1 LHEAIGRKLKQRKL
15 TGSSI
20 PARWWPAGGKGGVG
34 EHEGDESYLWVVPA
48 RQEAAGG
55 GLSAVAVARQP

>member
-1 LHEAIGRKLKQRKL
+1 MKQRKL

-20 PARWWPAGGKGGVG
+20 SARWWPAGSKGGVS

-48 RQEAAGG
+48 RQEAVGD

>member
-1 LHEAIGRKLKQRKL
+1 MKQRKL

-20 PARWWPAGGKGGVG
+20 PARWWPDGGKGGVG
-34 EHEGDESYLWVVPA
+34 EHEGDESYLWVVPV

-55 GLSAVAVARQP
+55 GLSAVAMARQP